1 MLSCPWRWLTVYSTS
16 GSNSMALS
24 KSLPT
29 IGLSKTT
36 VSPWLTLEI
45 RSPVWFCT
53 ATFLTLGPLAVT
65 RRASAKMPTLSPP
78 ITNPKALQKAL
89 LGDELVDIRVFWL
102 LRGFDVLW
110 GNDYGFGDILL
121 GLGEAAGE
129 VDPGVLLKLLLPA
142 GRIDGHPEGPGID
155 RAAGDAEARDVEDVL
170 RCALRVEHEPHH
182 VDLFAHVGG
191 GGRSQV
197 ECQRPVS
204 DGEPTGV
211 GTKERE
217 RVATSSATSCTTG
230 TATGRLGLDAV
241 EVGAALVGGARGE
254 GAGGQGVRGDQHQ
267 HRHQDSKR
275 RPPPAAACRAWAR
288 AWARDSG
295 SALRRGRAH
304 PPGRHEET
312 YSTGDQ
318 RNGV

>member
-16 GSNSMALS
+16 GSNSMALL

-29 IGLSKTT
+29 IGRSKTT

-65 RRASAKMPTLSPP
+65 RRASAKMPTVSPP
-78 ITNPKALQKAL
+78 ITNPKALQKPL
-89 LGDELVDIRVFWL
+89 LGDELVDIRVCWL
-102 LRGFDVLW
+102 LRGFDVLR
-110 GNDYGFGDILL
+110 GNDYGFGDVLL
-121 GLGEAAGE
+121 GLGEAAGD
-129 VDPGVLLKLLLPA
+129 VHPRVFLKLLLPA
-142 GRIDGHPEGPGID
+142 RRIDRHPEGPGID

-197 ECQRPVS
+197 ECQRPVG

-211 GTKERE
+211 STKERE
-217 RVATSSATSCTTG
+217 RVATSCITG

-254 GAGGQGVRGDQHQ
+254 GACGQGVRRDEHQ
-267 HRHQDSKR
+267 H
-275 RPPPAAACRAWAR
+275 
-288 AWARDSG
+288 
-295 SALRRGRAH
+295 
-304 PPGRHEET
+304 
-312 YSTGDQ
+312 
-318 RNGV
+318 

>member
-29 IGLSKTT
+29 IGRSKTT

-53 ATFLTLGPLAVT
+53 ATCLTLGPLAVT
-65 RRASAKMPTLSPP
+65 SSASTKMPTVSPP

-89 LGDELVDIRVFWL
+89 LGDGLVDIRVFWL
-102 LRGFDVLW
+102 LRGFDVFRC
-110 GNDYGFGDILL
+110 NDYGFGDVLL

-142 GRIDGHPEGPGID
+142 RRIDGHPEGPGIY

-170 RCALRVEHEPHH
+170 RCALWVEHEPHH

-197 ECQRPVS
+197 EYQRPVS

-211 GTKERE
+211 STKERE
-217 RVATSSATSCTTG
+217 RVATSSATNSATSSTTSSA
-230 TATGRLGLDAV
+230 TSSSTGRLSLDAV
-241 EVGAALVGGARGE
+241 EVGA
-254 GAGGQGVRGDQHQ
+254 
-267 HRHQDSKR
+267 
-275 RPPPAAACRAWAR
+275 
-288 AWARDSG
+288 
-295 SALRRGRAH
+295 
-304 PPGRHEET
+304 
-312 YSTGDQ
+312 
-318 RNGV
+318 

>member
-1 MLSCPWRWLTVYSTS
+1 
-16 GSNSMALS
+16 MALS

-29 IGLSKTT
+29 IGRSKTT
-36 VSPWLTLEI
+36 VSPWLTLKI

-65 RRASAKMPTLSPP
+65 KRASAKMPTVSPP

-89 LGDELVDIRVFWL
+89 LGDGLVDIRVFWL
-102 LRGFDVLW
+102 LRGFDVFRC
-110 GNDYGFGDILL
+110 NDYGFGDVLL

-142 GRIDGHPEGPGID
+142 RRIDGHPEGPDIY

-170 RCALRVEHEPHH
+170 RCALRVEHESHH
-182 VDLFAHVGG
+182 IDLFAHVGG

-211 GTKERE
+211 GAEERE
-217 RVATSSATSCTTG
+217 RVTTSSTTSCATTG
-230 TATGRLGLDAV
+230 STTGAATGRLGLDAD
-241 EVGAALVGGARGE
+241 EVGAALISGARGE
-254 GAGGQGVRGDQHQ
+254 GAGG
-267 HRHQDSKR
+267 
-275 RPPPAAACRAWAR
+275 
-288 AWARDSG
+288 
-295 SALRRGRAH
+295 
-304 PPGRHEET
+304 
-312 YSTGDQ
+312 
-318 RNGV
+318 

>member
-16 GSNSMALS
+16 GSNSMALL

-29 IGLSKTT
+29 IGRSKTT

-45 RSPVWFCT
+45 RPPVWFCT

-65 RRASAKMPTLSPP
+65 NRASAKMPTLSPP
-78 ITNPKALQKAL
+78 ITNPKALQKPL
-89 LGDELVDIRVFWL
+89 LGDGLVDIRVFWL

-121 GLGEAAGE
+121 GLCEAAGE
-129 VDPGVLLKLLLPA
+129 VDPGVLLILLLPA
-142 GRIDGHPEGPGID
+142 RGIDGHPEGPGID

-197 ECQRPVS
+197 ECQRPVG

-211 GTKERE
+211 STKERE

-230 TATGRLGLDAV
+230 PATGRLGLDAV
-241 EVGAALVGGARGE
+241 EVGAALIGGARGE
-254 GAGGQGVRGDQHQ
+254 GAGGQGVR
-267 HRHQDSKR
+267 S
-275 RPPPAAACRAWAR
+275 
-288 AWARDSG
+288 
-295 SALRRGRAH
+295 
-304 PPGRHEET
+304 
-312 YSTGDQ
+312 
-318 RNGV
+318 